1 MLKKQKNKWVLVKR
15 TKLAFSYPCIL
26 ESVGMEEETSFYIP
40 AASKQTRRAKTN
52 PPGQNKPAKPKN
64 KLRAP
69 LNHAIF
75 YICRK
80 TKRGMNMTIG
90 IIGAMEEEVAV
101 LKNSMDV
108 EKVVEYASMEFYKGV
123 LCGKNVV
130 VVRSGIGKVN
140 AAICTQILADK
151 FKVDVLINTGI
162 AGSLDA
168 AIDIGDMVIS
178 TDLVEHDMDA
188 SIFGDPIGQVPR
200 MDTFSFPADSEL
212 VKKAVLA
219 NKEANPDIKT
229 FTGRIVSGDQ
239 FVSSAEVKE
248 RLVELFQAK
257 CTEMEGAAIAHA
269 AYLNKISCVII
280 RAISDKA
287 DNSATMDYPTFEK
300 QAIKHSVKL
309 VRNLLLLL

>member
-1 MLKKQKNKWVLVKR
+1 
-15 TKLAFSYPCIL
+15 
-26 ESVGMEEETSFYIP
+26 
-40 AASKQTRRAKTN
+40 
-52 PPGQNKPAKPKN
+52 
-64 KLRAP
+64 
-69 LNHAIF
+69 
-75 YICRK
+75 
-80 TKRGMNMTIG
+80 MTIG

-101 LKNSMDV
+101 LKQEMNIEETV
-108 EKVVEYASMEFYKGV
+108 NYASMQFCKGT

-130 VVRSGIGKVN
+130 IVRSGIGKVN
-140 AAICTQILADK
+140 AAICAQVLADR
-151 FKVDVLINTGI
+151 FEVDILINTGI

-188 SIFGDPIGQVPR
+188 TIFGDPLGQVPR
-200 MDTFSFPADSEL
+200 MDTFSFPAAASLIE
-212 VKKAVLA
+212 KAVAA
-219 NKEANPDIKT
+219 NEEVNPDIKT

-248 RLVELFQAK
+248 KLVKNFGGK

-300 QAIKHSVKL
+300 KAIEHSVRL
-309 VRNLLLLL
+309 VRNLLPRI